1 MIVDNQ
7 DKTFKVKFNSSTNNF
22 NKIKFKSSNIGIDS
36 NFQPT
41 PDGEEVYYDSIIDYD
56 GGGVDGYGYD

>member
-1 MIVDNQ
+1 MNIGNQ

-22 NKIKFKSSNIGIDS
+22 NKIKFKSSNIDIDS

-41 PDGEEVYYDSIIDYD
+41 SDKDEVYYDLIIDYD
-56 GGGVDGYGYD
+56 GGGVDGYGED